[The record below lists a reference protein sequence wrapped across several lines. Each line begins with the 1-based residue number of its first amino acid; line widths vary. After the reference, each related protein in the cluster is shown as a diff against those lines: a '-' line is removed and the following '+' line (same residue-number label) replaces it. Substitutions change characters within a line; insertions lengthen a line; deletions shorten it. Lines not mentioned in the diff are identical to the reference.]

1 MYELELIAAALFGS
15 TLAAVT
21 GFGGAAVLLPF
32 LVHLFGVRG
41 AIPILTVAQL
51 IGNGSRAYFNWKEID
66 RRIVYRFAIGA
77 VPSSLVGGIFFSQA
91 PMHLLMRILGVFLLT
106 TVAWRRL
113 LKGKLPKATLS
124 SFVGVGTLFGFLSAL
139 VGGVGPF
146 LVPFFLSFGLVKG
159 AFIGT
164 EALCTVVMHVNK
176 IIAYHE
182 YDLMS
187 FQVIKTGLMLGGFMI
202 FGSLLG
208 KKILNRLPEKVF
220 LNLVEIVLVIAG
232 LNFLI
237 RG

>member
-32 LVHLFGVRG
+32 LVHLFGVRE

-66 RRIVYRFAIGA
+66 RKIVFRFAVGA
-77 VPSSLVGGIFFSQA
+77 VPAALIGGIMFSQA
-91 PMHLLMRILGVFLLT
+91 PMKILMRILGVFLLT
-106 TVAWRRL
+106 TLVWRRL
-113 LKGKLPKATLS
+113 VRKKLPKIKLN
-124 SFVGVGTLFGFLSAL
+124 SFIGVGGIFGFLSAL

-164 EALCTVVMHVNK
+164 EALCTVITHVNK
-176 IIAYHE
+176 IIAYHQ
-182 YDLMS
+182 YDLMG
-187 FQVIKTGLMLGGFMI
+187 FQVVKTGVMLGCFMI
-202 FGSLLG
+202 LGSWLG

-220 LNLVEIVLVIAG
+220 LNLVEIVLLIAG
-232 LNFLI
+232 LNFLV